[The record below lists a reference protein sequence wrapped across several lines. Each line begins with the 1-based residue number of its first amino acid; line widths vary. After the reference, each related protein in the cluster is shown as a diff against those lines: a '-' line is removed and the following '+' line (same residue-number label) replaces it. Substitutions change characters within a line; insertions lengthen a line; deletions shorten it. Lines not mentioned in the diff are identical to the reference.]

1 MHRHPLDKDNKTN
14 YNKGAICSFFNG
26 MILETLLALTPLD
39 YDHLARTIQV
49 EAAVNTFDEYCVAV
63 SVINRVRS
71 PRFPNNVADVVYA
84 PGQYQG
90 FDYKRPVANISLVNR
105 LQSDKGRENLLKAYS
120 IIGDRTNFKGQSMLR
135 YRVASE
141 DPMCHTRGNFYHHYW
156 QS

>member
-14 YNKGAICSFFNG
+14 YNEGAICSFFNG

-120 IIGDRTNFKGQSMLR
+120 IIGDRTNLKGQSMLR
-135 YRVASE
+135 YRVPSE
-141 DPMCHTRGNFYHHYW
+141 DPMCHTIGNFYHHYW